1 MGTAGFQK
9 RVSGW
14 LFLAV
19 FGVFASL
26 AWSPATLAQE
36 EREERDRRSR
46 VLWVTGGDARPMLG
60 VYLGDTVPGAGGGV
74 VVSGVSRGGPAEEA
88 GIREGDVIVSI
99 SGHLLSEPLDE
110 ESRSRTGQWSPERRL
125 RALMS
130 DVAEGDAV
138 EVGIDREGAS
148 LTFTVYPEH
157 LGFSTTLMR
166 PTLDTL
172 SIHLRDVND
181 RVREM
186 MEGVRERYE
195 EIEWP
200 YVVYPEVD
208 AEVRVVPPIRPD
220 EVHDW
225 RYRFTYFGTHGLDLI
240 ELNPGLGAYFGT
252 SEGVLV
258 ADAEEDSPLGLR
270 PGDVVVRVEGRLV
283 DDVAELRRILGSYTD
298 DEEIEFTI
306 WRDGAETTIVGTI
319 NRS

>member
-1 MGTAGFQK
+1 MGTSGLQK
-9 RVSGW
+9 SVGG
-14 LFLAV
+14 LFSFAV

-36 EREERDRRSR
+36 EREERDRRGR
-46 VLWVTGGDARPMLG
+46 VLWVTGDARPMLG
-60 VYLGDTVPGAGGGV
+60 VYLGETVPGEGGGV
-74 VVSGVSRGGPAEEA
+74 VVSGLSRGGPAEDA
-88 GIREGDVIVSI
+88 GILEGDLIVSI

-110 ESRSRTGQWSPERRL
+110 ESRSGTGPWSPERRL

-130 DVAEGDAV
+130 EVTEGDAV
-138 EVGIDREGAS
+138 EVGVDREGES
-148 LTFTVYPEH
+148 LTLTVFPEH

-172 SIHLRDVND
+172 SIHLRDVNE

-195 EIEWP
+195 DIEWP
-200 YVVYPEVD
+200 YVVYPGGDPDVT
-208 AEVRVVPPIRPD
+208 VLPRFSPD
-220 EVHDW
+220 ELHDW
-225 RYRFTYFGTHGLDLI
+225 RYDFAYFGTHGLDLI

-258 ADAEEDSPLGLR
+258 ADAEEDSALGLR
-270 PGDVVVRVEGRLV
+270 PGDVVVSVEGRTV
-283 DDVAELRRILGSYTD
+283 EDVAELRRILASYTE
-298 DEEIEFTI
+298 DEEIEFRI

>member
-1 MGTAGFQK
+1 MGTAGLQK
-9 RVSGW
+9 RVGGL
-14 LFLAV
+14 LFFALLA
-19 FGVFASL
+19 GFASL

-36 EREERDRRSR
+36 EREERDRMGR
-46 VLWVTGGDARPMLG
+46 VLWLAGDARPMLG
-60 VYLGDTVPGAGGGV
+60 VYLGETVPGEGAGV
-74 VVSGVSRGGPAEEA
+74 AVSGVSPGGPADEA
-88 GIREGDVIVSI
+88 GIREGDVIISI

-110 ESRSRTGQWSPERRL
+110 ESWSRTGPWSPERRL

-130 DVAEGDAV
+130 DVTEGDAV
-138 EVGIDREGAS
+138 EVEVDREGES
-148 LTFTVYPEH
+148 MTLTVFPEH

-172 SIHLRDVND
+172 GIHLRDVNE

-200 YVVYPEVD
+200 YVVYPGGD
-208 AEVRVVPPIRPD
+208 ADVTVPPRFSPD
-220 EVHDW
+220 ELHDW
-225 RYRFTYFGTHGLDLI
+225 RYDFAYFGTHGLDLI

-258 ADAEEDSPLGLR
+258 ADADENSPLGLR
-270 PGDVVVRVEGRLV
+270 PGDVVVRVEGRTV

-298 DEEIEFTI
+298 DEEIEFSI